1 MTCSDRSGAD
11 VPDVVFQVILPI
23 FWVWLIMVVAVNRWR
38 VMRQLGRDP
47 VVLRPWDKAESPTKY
62 LERALSIA
70 ALTLTL
76 DVVLNAIT
84 HDVVTDRLGI
94 GVLRSSPMIGY
105 VGLASL
111 ACGVVFAAIAVRQMG
126 ASWRIGIDYQA
137 AGPLVSKGLFA
148 RVRHPIYAGM
158 LLATAGIAA
167 VTADALSVAV
177 AAAASVGLPVQARLE
192 EAFLSSRYP
201 EQYPV
206 YAEQTG
212 RFLPKIV

>member
-1 MTCSDRSGAD
+1 M
-11 VPDVVFQVILPI
+11 PDLVFRALLPL
-23 FWVWLIMVVAVNRWR
+23 FWLWLIVVVAVNRWR

-47 VVLRPWDKAESPTKY
+47 VVLRPWQKAESATKY

-70 ALTLTL
+70 AMALTL
-76 DVVLNAIT
+76 DVVLNAISP
-84 HDVVTDRLGI
+84 DVVADRLGI
-94 GVLRSSPMIGY
+94 GFLRSSRTIGY
-105 VGLASL
+105 LGLTL
-111 ACGVVFAAIAVRQMG
+111 LTCGVLVAAIAVRQMG

-137 AGPLVSKGLFA
+137 AGPLVSKGAFA

-192 EAFLSSRYP
+192 EAFLLSRYP
-201 EQYPV
+201 EAYRDYV
-206 YAEQTG
+206 ERTG
-212 RFLPKIV
+212 RFWPRIP